1 MRYILSIGTNMGDR
15 RDNLLRA
22 VEAINSVP
30 DTKVLQQSSVY
41 STEPVGYAN
50 QQDFYNICLL
60 ADSQLDPH
68 ELLGVCLGIEAGFGR
83 VRNIK
88 NGPRILDID
97 LILAENYSC
106 ETCNLILP
114 HPRYHQRRFVLQP
127 MLDIFPDG
135 RAFGIDFGHYI
146 DGIQGQSVV
155 PV

>member
-30 DTKVLQQSSVY
+30 DTNVLQQSSVY